1 MTQGSAAAAS
11 PSRPGAIIRLE
22 AVRKSF
28 GDNLVLDGID
38 LEVAPGEVLVVIGAS
53 GSGKSTLLRC
63 VNLLEPLDSG
73 RIFFE
78 GQEITGNHTDV
89 SGSGRESGWSSSSS
103 TCSRT

>member
-1 MTQGSAAAAS
+1 MTHAEAAE
-11 PSRPGAIIRLE
+11 PLIRLE

-38 LEVAPGEVLVVIGAS
+38 LSVASGEVLVVIGPS

-73 RIFFE
+73 SVFFE
-78 GQEITGNHTDV
+78 GAEISMIAAGSTVV
-89 SGSGRESGWSSSSS
+89 SA
-103 TCSRT
+103 